1 MLGFAS
7 FAGDGASSVM
17 NQLSSKPS
25 RILIVENDQD
35 TIRLATRIL
44 NSAGYEELQVLT
56 DAGRVISACRE
67 LRPDLI
73 LLAVDFPQSDGFA
86 LVKLITDELARD
98 IYVPVLLIATE
109 MSAEARA
116 KAISVGVKDFLSKPL
131 DSSELLFRVE
141 THLQTRSL
149 YTKMQGDAGILE
161 RRVEERT
168 RELEEA
174 QIETLQ
180 RLALTAEYRDDE
192 TGQHAERIG
201 MLAANL
207 AQALG
212 RPREEVRLVRLA
224 APLHDI
230 GKIGIPDRVL
240 TKPGKLSY
248 AEFAIMKSHTI
259 IGGEILSGSRN
270 AVLQMARQIALSHHE
285 RWDGTGYPQAISGEL
300 IPMAARIT
308 AIADVFDALTHARP
322 YKEALP
328 LDEAMKILAEER
340 AKHFDPALVQAFL
353 PLLKTQGPEKLTTE
367 LSDDNRVQRD
377 FDSISLAS

>member
-1 MLGFAS
+1 
-7 FAGDGASSVM
+7 M
-17 NQLSSKPS
+17 NRISSKPS
-25 RILIVENDQD
+25 RILIVENDHD

-56 DAGRVISACRE
+56 DARQVISACRE
-67 LRPDLI
+67 HRPDLI
-73 LLAVDFPQSDGFA
+73 LLALDFAQSDGLA
-86 LVKLITDELARD
+86 SVKLITDELADD
-98 IYVPVLLIATE
+98 IYVPVLVVATE
-109 MSAEARA
+109 LSAEARA

-141 THLQTRSL
+141 TQLQTRSL
-149 YTKMQGDAGILE
+149 YTKMQSDAGILE

-207 AQALG
+207 AQAFG
-212 RPREEVRLVRLA
+212 RPKEEVRLVRLA

-230 GKIGIPDRVL
+230 GKIAIPDRVL

-259 IGGEILSGSRN
+259 IGGEILSGSRS

-285 RWDGTGYPQAISGEL
+285 RWDGTGYPQAIAGEL

-328 LDEAMKILAEER
+328 LDEAMEILAQER
-340 AKHFDPALVQAFL
+340 GKHFDPALVQAFL
-353 PLLKTQGPEKLTTE
+353 PLLKAQGPEKLTTK
-367 LSDDNRVQRD
+367 LSEDSRARQD
-377 FDSISLAS
+377 FDRIPLAS